1 MYMSTVPLA
10 DARARLSQIVEEA
23 VRTHERVEITRN
35 GTRAAVLM
43 GASDYDVL
51 LETLEILSDADLVR
65 ELSEAV
71 TEASRGEV
79 HTLDDVL
86 KEMRAKGRAPR

>member
-1 MYMSTVPLA
+1 MTTIPLA

-43 GASDYDVL
+43 SIDDYDVL
-51 LETLEILSDADLVR
+51 METLEILSDADLVR
-65 ELSEAV
+65 ELNDAAAEGA
-71 TEASRGEV
+71 RGET
-79 HTLDDVL
+79 HSFDDVL
-86 KEMRAKGRAPR
+86 AEMQVRGRTPK